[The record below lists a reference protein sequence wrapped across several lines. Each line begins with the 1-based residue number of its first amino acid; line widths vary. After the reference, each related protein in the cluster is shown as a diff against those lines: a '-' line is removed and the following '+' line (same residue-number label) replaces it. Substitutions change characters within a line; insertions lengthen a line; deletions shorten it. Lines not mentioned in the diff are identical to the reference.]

1 MRIRASSFL
10 VAALLVAV
18 AAAPARATDPGWQS
32 PDTLTGLV
40 GSYTRPPFGSGNIAF
55 VSFYGSDGYRAQG
68 PYTRFFDAGG
78 GRLEL
83 QQGSYSALGEN
94 PAIGAYVRFDDS
106 AGNFRDLY
114 SIIGITRDPLGQKIT
129 AIELVD
135 FRDGKVFALVRVGL

>member
-1 MRIRASSFL
+1 MRIRISSFL
-10 VAALLVAV
+10 VAALFALVAV
-18 AAAPARATDPGWQS
+18 PAHATDPGWQS
-32 PDTLTGLV
+32 PETLTGFT

-55 VSFYGSDGYRAQG
+55 LTLSGTDGYRAEG

-83 QQGSYSALGEN
+83 QNGKYSALGQN
-94 PAIGAYVRFDDS
+94 PAIGAYIRFDDA

-114 SIIGITRDPLGQKIT
+114 SIIGIRRDPFGQKIT

-135 FRDGKVFALVRVGL
+135 FRDGKTFSLVRVGL